1 MRRLP
6 LRRLE
11 TIALKVCT
19 VLAMLFF
26 ALALLPTMAAS
37 QENAFVGEWLLWLE
51 RGNARRPAYG
61 TLTIEPS
68 DGGVNVYIDGGP
80 VNLLSLEDDR
90 IRFDFD
96 WTDVGDQVHLSLL
109 EGVLD
114 DGVLTG
120 TVAEEGEPR
129 GAWRATPKPMPENP
143 PAAPDPVDLT
153 GIWGGPAIISK
164 YSFDLTEAGRAAQ
177 AAYDSTIDDP
187 ILRCVSDGLMRMSH
201 GPFDIEIVEAR
212 DRIIVLHEDL
222 HEVRRIFMDGRG
234 FPDGIDDAHLSMG
247 YSLGRWEGSTFVI
260 ETRGLKRA
268 VWDAAGM
275 PFNAGAVVTERWYLD
290 DDGILHIEFSL
301 SDPINYRRPILMHQV
316 RERLPDDSEVGEYS
330 CDPHAFY
337 RGLQLDGRL
346 EEYWGR
352 SGNRL

>member
-1 MRRLP
+1 MRKLIP
-6 LRRLE
+6 IICLVVAPV
-11 TIALKVCT
+11 TAIG
-19 VLAMLFF
+19 
-26 ALALLPTMAAS
+26 
-37 QENAFVGEWLLWLE
+37 QESGFVGEWLLWME
-51 RGNARRPAYG
+51 QGNARRPAYG

-68 DGGVNVYIDGGP
+68 GDAVRVYIDGGP
-80 VNLLSLEDDR
+80 VNLLGLDGDR

-96 WTDVGDQVHLSLL
+96 WTDVGDRVHMSIL

-114 DGVLTG
+114 DGILAG
-120 TVAEEGEPR
+120 TATEAGEAR
-129 GAWRATPKPMPENP
+129 GAWRATPKATPQSP
-143 PAAPDPVDLT
+143 PPAPDPVDLS
-153 GIWGGPAIISK
+153 GIWGGPSIISK
-164 YSFDLTEAGRAAQ
+164 YSFDQTEAGQAAH

-201 GPFDIEIVEAR
+201 GPFDIEIVAGR
-212 DRIIVLHEDL
+212 GRIFILHEDL
-222 HEVRRIFMDGRG
+222 HEVRRIHMDGRS
-234 FPDGIDDAHLSMG
+234 FPDGIDNAQLAMG
-247 YSLGRWEGSTFVI
+247 YSLGRWEGSTLVV
-260 ETRGLKRA
+260 ETRGLKKA

-290 DDGILHIEFSL
+290 GDGNLHIEFSL
-301 SDPINYRRPILMHQV
+301 NEPVNYHRPILMHQV
-316 RERLPDDSEVGEYS
+316 RQRLPDESEIGEYS